1 MYGKEEGDRDRE
13 SVSESEERKRRRE
26 QEETGEQE
34 ARVKSKSQQE
44 RAHGPQWSPS
54 KRVSCFVVCTSST
67 KNPFPSNV
75 HKRPRGHPSSP
86 SLLRTASDIRDGS
99 N

>member
-1 MYGKEEGDRDRE
+1 MGLGKAGGEVRRKGRKRE
-13 SVSESEERKRRRE
+13 EERRRARGASKVKESIRE
-26 QEETGEQE
+26 LVDLSGL
-34 ARVKSKSQQE
+34 
-44 RAHGPQWSPS
+44 S
-54 KRVSCFVVCTSST
+54 KRVSRFVVCTSST

-75 HKRPRGHPSSP
+75 HERPREHPSST